1 MEYSIFKSSSKRSLS
16 RFYTCVIYFD
26 LDGLAT
32 TCRSYRAIV
41 SCSQLARTSHLGSVG
56 PPISLPRGRVRFFT
70 TPACFHYP
78 SHSTNSW
85 KAFLPLYFVNF
96 SVFFAPIQPSFVF
109 CILVWENRFSVCID
123 GEILRYAATGTRSS
137 HLTYFFLLLFLT
149 HSWTQLLKVPP
160 IRKTRSGLQR
170 LVIFSL
176 TLMSNWQL
184 SENYVSDI

>member
-16 RFYTCVIYFD
+16 HFYTCVIYFD
-26 LDGLAT
+26 LGGLGT

-78 SHSTNSW
+78 SHSTNLW

-96 SVFFAPIQPSFVF
+96 LFSRAHSTKF
-109 CILVWENRFSVCID
+109 CILYFC
-123 GEILRYAATGTRSS
+123 LRKSFFPFA
-137 HLTYFFLLLFLT
+137 LTVKF
-149 HSWTQLLKVPP
+149 
-160 IRKTRSGLQR
+160 
-170 LVIFSL
+170 
-176 TLMSNWQL
+176 
-184 SENYVSDI
+184 